1 METCPPRPRH
11 SVAYS
16 SASLPRC
23 HGSNASQ
30 GQNGGTQSHLL
41 RSHAAHHLRG
51 HPHHLR
57 VHHSARSLAA
67 SRQGLCSPGR
77 LRGRGG
83 GSGGGWA
90 HNAPDARAAD
100 CCAVQSCPKAGHSAV
115 TCPERGAEAWLLAG
129 LSVGV
134 RRSLGCCDRG
144 WMRLGPREQT
154 STRLTGHRPELQ
166 NVMSASKSH
175 RAPIPTRIFSPSS
188 TVWLVCKRMSTGAC

>member
-1 METCPPRPRH
+1 MDQLPAKATVVEPNPTCSGVMRLIISEAILIISAFIIPPG
-11 SVAYS
+11 AS
-16 SASLPRC
+16 S
-23 HGSNASQ
+23 
-30 GQNGGTQSHLL
+30 
-41 RSHAAHHLRG
+41 
-51 HPHHLR
+51 
-57 VHHSARSLAA
+57 AA

-77 LRGRGG
+77 LRGRAG

-134 RRSLGCCDRG
+134 QRSLGCCDRG

-175 RAPIPTRIFSPSS
+175 RAPIPTRIYSSSS